1 MAKMNVTEKDFEAF
15 FQATESLMAMSGTLD
30 EGFDEE
36 AYAINRQ
43 FKSFKRRYLK
53 AKEDKKWVKKKLSN
67 ILKQPKLLLMK
78 RHIHVRQRLRY
89 C

>member
-1 MAKMNVTEKDFEAF
+1 MGRIYKGDMKILMPF

-53 AKEDKKWVKKKLSN
+53 AKEDKK
-67 ILKQPKLLLMK
+67 
-78 RHIHVRQRLRY
+78 
-89 C
+89 

>member
-36 AYAINRQ
+36 AYAINKQ
-43 FKSFKRRYLK
+43 FKNFERRYLK
-53 AKEDKKWVKKKLSN
+53 VKKDKK
-67 ILKQPKLLLMK
+67 
-78 RHIHVRQRLRY
+78 
-89 C
+89 